1 MVGRVIDSLIVFRFL
16 KMLVTPFKKTPA
28 FKFGFID
35 ERGNRIKFLT
45 DPDNKNQKLPNNPVT
60 KDEKNSLTPLHRLV
74 FNLKKLIEK
83 IPGGKSILASYAV
96 ALLLLKEEHDLDDE
110 QAEKLTMEQEE
121 QEDQA
126 GSGDEVAAAKEKGM
140 KSDVQRVAKFMFN
153 HKQLGPALEKLKGD
167 NVEVA
172 QLLALLSQ
180 EMGVDPADLG
190 TLVTKVKGAMK
201 EAEGDVFE
209 VGDKVAVEDRN
220 GQTGTVTEPMAGAA
234 VIKLDDGEIVK
245 V

>member
-16 KMLVTPFKKTPA
+16 KMLVTPFAKTPA

-96 ALLLLKEEHDLDDE
+96 ALLLLKEEHNLEDE
-110 QAEKLTMEQEE
+110 QAEQLYEDFYRYLKQENKLDADMITESMEVGRLCTRRMNGGHYHLRQQLKQNWDEY
-121 QEDQA
+121 
-126 GSGDEVAAAKEKGM
+126 GDFKVYPAKTKII
-140 KSDVQRVAKFMFN
+140 DVQE
-153 HKQLGPALEKLKGD
+153 H
-167 NVEVA
+167 
-172 QLLALLSQ
+172 S
-180 EMGVDPADLG
+180 
-190 TLVTKVKGAMK
+190 LVYGIKIY
-201 EAEGDVFE
+201 EGRIDE
-209 VGDKVAVEDRN
+209 DKVLFTAED
-220 GQTGTVTEPMAGAA
+220 VY
-234 VIKLDDGEIVK
+234 
-245 V
+245 

>member
-1 MVGRVIDSLIVFRFL
+1 
-16 KMLVTPFKKTPA
+16 MLVTPFKKTPA

-110 QAEKLTMEQEE
+110 QAEQLYEDFYRYLKQENKLDADMITESMEVGRLCTRRMNGGYYHLRQQLKQNWDEF
-121 QEDQA
+121 
-126 GSGDEVAAAKEKGM
+126 GDFKVYPAKTKII
-140 KSDVQRVAKFMFN
+140 DVQE
-153 HKQLGPALEKLKGD
+153 H
-167 NVEVA
+167 
-172 QLLALLSQ
+172 S
-180 EMGVDPADLG
+180 
-190 TLVTKVKGAMK
+190 LVYGIKIY
-201 EAEGDVFE
+201 EGRIDE
-209 VGDKVAVEDRN
+209 DKVLFTAED
-220 GQTGTVTEPMAGAA
+220 VY
-234 VIKLDDGEIVK
+234 
-245 V
+245 

>member
-96 ALLLLKEEHDLDDE
+96 ALLLLKEEYDLDDE
-110 QAEKLTMEQEE
+110 QAEQLY
-121 QEDQA
+121 EDFYRH
-126 GSGDEVAAAKEKGM
+126 AKELDKI
-140 KSDVQRVAKFMFN
+140 DA
-153 HKQLGPALEKLKGD
+153 
-167 NVEVA
+167 EVITE
-172 QLLALLSQ
+172 S
-180 EMGVDPADLG
+180 M
-190 TLVTKVKGAMK
+190 
-201 EAEGDVFE
+201 E
-209 VGDKVAVEDRN
+209 VGRLCKHRMHGGHYHLRQQLKQNWDDNGDFKIYPAKTQITDVNEYSLVYGIKIYEGRIDDDKVLFTAED
-220 GQTGTVTEPMAGAA
+220 VY
-234 VIKLDDGEIVK
+234 
-245 V
+245 